1 MASKTMK
8 TETVRARK
16 AQKRGGKRKAA
27 LRTQGTTK
35 SPATLFGDTKK

>member
-1 MASKTMK
+1 MK

-35 SPATLFGDTKK
+35 SQSALFGDTAKK